1 MIKKILFG
9 LLFGSLLLT
18 GFTYSQISF
27 ADFSFSEE
35 FGSQG
40 TSDDKFDMPTDLA
53 ISNNGKNLYIV
64 DSENNR
70 IKIYDLTSG
79 DNCPSGT
86 DDVIEDEV
94 CFDDTFGSSGS
105 SDGRFDIPTDL
116 VVDPDT
122 GDLYVVDSDNNRI
135 QKFESDGDFDIEFG
149 SDDSSDDD
157 YLGSPSA
164 IAVHKDSDYVY
175 VADTTTDAISVFDKN
190 GNFKFSFDDD
200 DSNDEFKNPA
210 GMVIDNKDDMLYV
223 ADTGNHRIRIFELT
237 DGDNCPSG
245 TDEVVE
251 DEVCFV
257 DDFGSSGSAEGRFDE
272 PAGLAFDEDE
282 SILYVADTEN
292 NRIQS
297 FEMVSGSTCP
307 SGTDEIIDGVCFIEE
322 FGSSGSAD
330 GKFNS
335 PEGLAF
341 DENNDLL
348 YVADTENNRIQ
359 MISTVGDSSSISF
372 SDKFGS
378 QGTSDD
384 KFDMPT
390 DLAIDDSDNLYI
402 VDSENNRIK
411 IYDLTSGDN
420 CPSGTDDVIE
430 DEVCFDDTFGSSGSS
445 DGRFDIPTD
454 LVVDPDTGDL
464 YVVDS
469 DNNRIQ
475 KFESDGDFDIEFG
488 SDDSSDDDYLGSPS
502 AIAVHKD
509 SDYVYVADTTTDAIS
524 VFDKNGNFK
533 FSFDD
538 DDSNDEFK
546 NPAGMVIDNK
556 DDMLYVAD
564 TGNHRIRI
572 FELTD
577 GDNCPSG
584 TDEVV
589 EDEVCFVDDFGS
601 SGSAEGRFDEP
612 AGLAFD
618 EDESILYVAD
628 TENNRIQSFEMVS
641 GSTCPSGTD
650 EIIDGV
656 CFIEEFGSSG
666 SADGKFNSPEG
677 LAFDEN
683 NDLLYVADTENNR
696 IQILSLPTGSGSSSS
711 GSSSSGSSN
720 SSDELPSSPKNLS
733 ASAASHT
740 SVIVTWTAPE
750 LDDDVPKITGY
761 KIEAREGTGSYKTI
775 VGDTK
780 STSTSFLHTG
790 LEEGEDYRYKIY
802 AINSEGIGS
811 VASVGPA
818 EPGPTQT
825 PSGLTATAISKNQIL
840 LSWIPP
846 TDTFKQAITGYLIE
860 REIIEDVLYE
870 DVTTVGSSR
879 TSYTVSG
886 LETDKEYSYV
896 VTANLAVGN
905 TPRSNSAT
913 ATPETDSE
921 PPSTSNAVTIPSE
934 PRSVKALASSSQIQ
948 VSWSAPSSDG
958 NSKITGY
965 KIEVKRDSGSYSTL
979 EDDTKTTSTSFI
991 DSNVNINTKYTYR
1004 VSAINSVG
1012 TSGTSSEASATP
1024 EETILELSPIGNH
1037 TIDEK
1042 KRLTFTA
1049 KTTENLLDN
1058 VSFSLEKNPSGASI
1072 NSNTGRFVWTPT
1084 DAQGGK
1090 SYNFD
1095 VVVKQGS
1102 KTDRQSITVTV
1113 NDVKAAPV
1121 TPPEPPTNEPEPPT
1135 ELGIAAFVDETKD
1148 PQTYVDRYNN
1158 EPTYKKWFDDNY
1170 SEYTSIY
1177 QAVGLEEPVEIAVF
1191 VDPSQDPQ
1199 TYVDR
1204 YNNEPTYKKWFD
1216 DNYSEYTSI
1225 YQAVGLEEPVEIAVF
1240 VDPSQDP
1247 QTYVDRYN
1255 NEPTY
1260 KKWFDD
1266 NYSEYTSIYQAVG
1279 LEEPTE
1285 NDDVDKIG
1293 ECGEGTSLV
1302 DGVCTPDNTSGGG
1315 GCLIATATYGSEM
1328 APQVQFL
1335 REIRDNTVLSTESGM
1350 TFMTGFNQVYYSF
1363 SPYIADYERENPAFK
1378 ELIKIGITP
1387 LLASLNVM
1395 SLADSES
1402 EILGYGIAVI
1412 LMNLGMY
1419 VAAPAMLIYGIN
1431 KTRKKVRF

>member
-18 GFTYSQISF
+18 GFTYSQLSF

-35 FGSQG
+35 FGSTG
-40 TSDDKFDMPTDLA
+40 SSDDEFDMPTDLA
-53 ISNNGKNLYIV
+53 ISNNGENLYIV

-86 DDVIEDEV
+86 DEVIDDEV
-94 CFDDTFGSSGS
+94 CFDDTFGVSGS

-116 VVDPDT
+116 AVDPDT
-122 GDLYVVDSDNNRI
+122 GDIYVVDSNNNRV
-135 QKFESDGDFDIEFG
+135 QKFESNGDFDIEFG
-149 SDDSSDDD
+149 SDNSGDDD

-175 VADTTTDAISVFDKN
+175 VADSTTDSISVFDKN

-200 DSNDEFKNPA
+200 DSGNEFDKPS
-210 GMVIDNKDDMLYV
+210 GMVIDNKDDRLYV
-223 ADTGNHRIRIFELT
+223 ADTGNHQIRIFELT

-245 TDEVVE
+245 TDEVVN

-257 DDFGSSGSAEGRFDE
+257 ADFGSSGSSDGRFDE
-272 PAGLAFDEDE
+272 PAGVAFDEDE

-307 SGTDEIIDGVCFIEE
+307 SGTDKIITGVCFIEE
-322 FGSSGSAD
+322 FGSSGSSD

-359 MISTVGDSSSISF
+359 MISTIGGSSDSISF
-372 SDKFGS
+372 SEEFGS
-378 QGTSDD
+378 TGSSDD
-384 KFDMPT
+384 EFDMPT

-420 CPSGTDDVIE
+420 CPSGTDEVID
-430 DEVCFDDTFGSSGSS
+430 DEVCFDDTFGVSGSS

-454 LVVDPDTGDL
+454 LAVDPDTGDI

-469 DNNRIQ
+469 DNNRVQ
-475 KFESDGDFDIEFG
+475 KFESNGDFDIEFG
-488 SDDSSDDDYLGSPS
+488 SDNSGDDDYLGSPS

-509 SDYVYVADTTTDAIS
+509 SDYVYVADSTTDSIS

-538 DDSNDEFK
+538 DDSGNEFDK
-546 NPAGMVIDNK
+546 PSGMVIDNK
-556 DDMLYVAD
+556 DDRLYVAD
-564 TGNHRIRI
+564 TGNHQIRI

-589 EDEVCFVDDFGS
+589 NDEVCFVADFGS
-601 SGSAEGRFDEP
+601 SGSSDGRFDEP
-612 AGLAFD
+612 AGVAFD

-650 EIIDGV
+650 KIITGV

-666 SADGKFNSPEG
+666 SSDGKFNSPEG

-711 GSSSSGSSN
+711 GSSSS
-720 SSDELPSSPKNLS
+720 SDEVPSSPKNLS

-802 AINSEGIGS
+802 AINSEGISSAGF
-811 VASVGPA
+811 AGPA
-818 EPGPTQT
+818 EPGPTQV

-840 LSWIPP
+840 LTWIPP

-860 REIIEDVLYE
+860 REIIEDVLY
-870 DVTTVGSSR
+870 DKVTTVGSST

-886 LETDKEYSYV
+886 LETDKEYTYV

-905 TPRSNSAT
+905 TPRSNSAA
-913 ATPETDSE
+913 ATPETDSK
-921 PPSTSNAVTIPSE
+921 PPTTSNAVTIPSE
-934 PRSVKALASSSQIQ
+934 PRNVKAVASSSQIQ
-948 VSWSAPSSDG
+948 ISWSAPSSDG

-965 KIEVKRDSGSYSTL
+965 KIEVKKDSSSYSTL
-979 EDDTKTTSTSFI
+979 EDDTKTTFTSFV

-1004 VSAINSVG
+1004 ISAINSVG

-1024 EETILELSPIGNH
+1024 EEAILELSPLGSF

-1049 KTTENLLDN
+1049 KTTENLLDG
-1058 VSFSLEKNPSGASI
+1058 VTFSLERNPSGASI
-1072 NSNTGRFVWTPT
+1072 NSNTGRFIWTPT
-1084 DAQGGK
+1084 DAQGGT

-1095 VVVKQGS
+1095 IVVKQGS
-1102 KTDRQSITVTV
+1102 NTDRQSVTITV
-1113 NDVKAAPV
+1113 NDVKEEPV
-1121 TPPEPPTNEPEPPT
+1121 KQPEPTTNEPEPPQQPT

-1158 EPTYKKWFDDNY
+1158 EPTYKEWFDDNY

-1177 QAVGLEEPVEIAVF
+1177 QAVGLEEPVEIAAF
-1191 VDPSQDPQ
+1191 VDPNQDPQ
-1199 TYVDR
+1199 YYVDR
-1204 YNNEPTYKKWFD
+1204 YNNEPTYKEWFD

-1225 YQAVGLEEPVEIAVF
+1225 YQAVGLEEPVEIAAF
-1240 VDPSQDP
+1240 VDPNQDP
-1247 QTYVDRYN
+1247 QYYVDRYN

-1260 KKWFDD
+1260 KEWFDD

-1279 LEEPTE
+1279 LEEPSDE
-1285 NDDVDKIG
+1285 VDPIG

-1302 DGVCTPDNTSGGG
+1302 NGVCTPDNTSGG

-1328 APQVQFL
+1328 APQVQQL

-1378 ELIKIGITP
+1378 ELVKIGITP

-1395 SLADSES
+1395 SLADSEP
-1402 EILGYGIAVI
+1402 EILGYGVAVI

>member
-18 GFTYSQISF
+18 GFTYSQLSF

-40 TSDDKFDMPTDLA
+40 SSDDEFDMPTDLA
-53 ISNNGKNLYIV
+53 LSNDGKNLYIV
-64 DSENNR
+64 DSKNDR
-70 IKIYDLTSG
+70 IKVYDLTSG
-79 DNCPSGT
+79 DDCPSGT
-86 DDVIEDEV
+86 DDVIKDEV
-94 CFDDTFGSSGS
+94 CFDDIFGSSGTS
-105 SDGRFDIPTDL
+105 NGRFDIPTDL
-116 VVDPDT
+116 AVDPDT
-122 GDLYVVDSDNNRI
+122 GDIYVIDSNNNRV
-135 QKFESDGDFDIEFG
+135 QKFESDGDFDIDFG
-149 SDDSSDDD
+149 SDDSGDND

-175 VADTTTDAISVFDKN
+175 VADSDTDSISVFDRN

-200 DSNDEFKNPA
+200 GFGNDFDRPS

-223 ADTGNHRIRIFELT
+223 ADTRNHQIRIFELT

-245 TDEVVE
+245 TEEVEE

-257 DDFGSSGSAEGRFDE
+257 ADFGSSGSTEGKFDE
-272 PAGLAFDEDE
+272 PAGVAFDEDE

-292 NRIQS
+292 DRIQS

-307 SGTDEIIDGVCFIEE
+307 SGTEKIINGVCFIEE
-322 FGSSGSAD
+322 FGSSGSTD
-330 GKFNS
+330 GKFTS

-341 DENNDLL
+341 DEVNDLL
-348 YVADTENNRIQ
+348 YVADTENDRIQ
-359 MISTVGDSSSISF
+359 MISTVGSSNSISF
-372 SDKFGS
+372 SEEFGS
-378 QGTSDD
+378 QGSSDD
-384 KFDMPT
+384 EFDMPT
-390 DLAIDDSDNLYI
+390 DLAIDDNDNLYI
-402 VDSENNRIK
+402 VDSKNDRIK
-411 IYDLTSGDN
+411 VYDLTSGDD
-420 CPSGTDDVIE
+420 CPSGTDDVIK
-430 DEVCFDDTFGSSGSS
+430 DEVCFDDIFGSSGTSN
-445 DGRFDIPTD
+445 GRFDIPTD
-454 LVVDPDTGDL
+454 LAVDPDTGDI
-464 YVVDS
+464 YVIDS
-469 DNNRIQ
+469 NNNRVQ
-475 KFESDGDFDIEFG
+475 KFESDGDFDIDFG
-488 SDDSSDDDYLGSPS
+488 SDDSGDNDYLGSPS

-509 SDYVYVADTTTDAIS
+509 SDYVYVADSDTDSIS
-524 VFDKNGNFK
+524 VFDRNGNFK

-538 DDSNDEFK
+538 DGFGNDFDR
-546 NPAGMVIDNK
+546 PSGMVIDNK

-564 TGNHRIRI
+564 TRNHQIRI

-584 TDEVV
+584 TEEVE
-589 EDEVCFVDDFGS
+589 EDEVCFVADFGS
-601 SGSAEGRFDEP
+601 SGSTEGKFDEP
-612 AGLAFD
+612 AGVAFD

-628 TENNRIQSFEMVS
+628 TENDRIQSFEMVS
-641 GSTCPSGTD
+641 GSTCPSGT
-650 EIIDGV
+650 EKIINGV

-666 SADGKFNSPEG
+666 STDGKFTSPEG
-677 LAFDEN
+677 LAFDEV
-683 NDLLYVADTENNR
+683 NDLLYVADTENDR

-711 GSSSSGSSN
+711 GSSSSGSSSS
-720 SSDELPSSPKNLS
+720 SSDEVPSSPKNLS

-750 LDDDVPKITGY
+750 LDDDVPEITGY

-790 LEEGEDYRYKIY
+790 LDEGEDYRYKVY
-802 AINSEGIGS
+802 AINSEGIGN

-860 REIIEDVLYE
+860 REVIEDVLYE

-896 VTANLAVGN
+896 VTANLAIGN

-913 ATPETDSE
+913 ATPETDSK
-921 PPSTSNAVTIPSE
+921 PPSTSDAITIPSE
-934 PRSVKALASSSQIQ
+934 PRNVKAVASSSQIQ
-948 VSWSAPSSDG
+948 ISWSAPLSDG
-958 NSKITGY
+958 NSNITGY
-965 KIEVKRDSGSYSTL
+965 KIEVKKDSSSYSTL
-979 EDDTKTTSTSFI
+979 EDDTKTTSTSFV
-991 DSNVNINTKYTYR
+991 DSNVNINTEYTYR
-1004 VSAINSVG
+1004 ISAINSVG
-1012 TSGTSSEASATP
+1012 TSATSSEASATP
-1024 EETILELSPIGNH
+1024 EEAILELSPLGSF

-1049 KTTENLLDN
+1049 KTTENLLDG
-1058 VSFSLEKNPSGASI
+1058 VVFSLEKNPSGASI
-1072 NSNTGRFVWTPT
+1072 NSNTGRFLWTPT
-1084 DAQGGK
+1084 DTQGGQ

-1102 KTDRQSITVTV
+1102 KTDRQSVTVTV
-1113 NDVKAAPV
+1113 NNIQTQQP
-1121 TPPEPPTNEPEPPT
+1121 TTQPEPPTTEPEPPQQPT

-1158 EPTYKKWFDDNY
+1158 EPTYKEWFDDNY

-1177 QAVGLEEPVEIAVF
+1177 QAVGLEEPS
-1191 VDPSQDPQ
+1191 D
-1199 TYVDR
+1199 
-1204 YNNEPTYKKWFD
+1204 
-1216 DNYSEYTSI
+1216 
-1225 YQAVGLEEPVEIAVF
+1225 EEV
-1240 VDPSQDP
+1240 
-1247 QTYVDRYN
+1247 
-1255 NEPTY
+1255 
-1260 KKWFDD
+1260 
-1266 NYSEYTSIYQAVG
+1266 
-1279 LEEPTE
+1279 
-1285 NDDVDKIG
+1285 VDKIG
-1293 ECGEGTSLV
+1293 ECGPGTKLV
-1302 DGVCTPDNTSGGG
+1302 DGKCELDNTSGGG

-1378 ELIKIGITP
+1378 ELVKIGITP
-1387 LLASLNVM
+1387 LLTSLNVM
-1395 SLADSES
+1395 SLADSEQ

-1419 VAAPAMLIYGIN
+1419 VAAPAILVYGIN